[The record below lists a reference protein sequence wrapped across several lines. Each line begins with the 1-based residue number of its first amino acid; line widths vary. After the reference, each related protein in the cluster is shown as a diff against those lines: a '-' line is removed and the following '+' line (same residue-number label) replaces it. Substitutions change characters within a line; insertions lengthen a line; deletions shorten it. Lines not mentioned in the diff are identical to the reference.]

1 LEQRRYIV
9 KPEEETE
16 MTDLLPDEAGASAA
30 PQPRHWK
37 EVAAEG
43 RAGRTGRIAREVE
56 DCLGVA
62 EMPTGEIR
70 NDRRLGVAAALAD
83 ITPGDEVEGQ
93 LTAQLLMVHGMAVD
107 CVRAARD
114 SLKEERVRLAYLT
127 HAARMVSL
135 YARHIDKIEQRR
147 DVGEWRA
154 ITRRERAE
162 TAALEAA
169 LRGSLGPARYGAKAP
184 DAGKGPTI

>member
-1 LEQRRYIV
+1 
-9 KPEEETE
+9 
-16 MTDLLPDEAGASAA
+16 MTDLLPAETGATAA
-30 PQPRHWK
+30 PQPARHWK

-62 EMPTGEIR
+62 EMPASEIR
-70 NDRRLGVAAALAD
+70 DDRRLAVAAALAD

-93 LTAQLLMVHGMAVD
+93 LTSQLLMVHGMAMD

-114 SLKEERVRLAYLT
+114 TLKEERVRLAYLT

-135 YARHIDKIEQRR
+135 YARHMGKLEQRR
-147 DVGEWRA
+147 DLAEWRA
-154 ITRRERAE
+154 ITRRERTE
-162 TAALEAA
+162 NALIEAA
-169 LRGSLGPARYGAKAP
+169 LKGELGTARNGAKP
-184 DAGKGPTI
+184 TPAGNGRAA

>member
-1 LEQRRYIV
+1 
-9 KPEEETE
+9 
-16 MTDLLPDEAGASAA
+16 MTDLLPTEAGASEA
-30 PQPRHWK
+30 PQPARHWK

-62 EMPTGEIR
+62 ELPASEIR
-70 NDRRLGVAAALAD
+70 SDRRLALAAALAD

-93 LTAQLLMVHGMAVD
+93 LTAQLLMAHGMAMD

-114 SLKEERVRLAYLT
+114 TLKEERVRLAYLS

-135 YARHIDKIEQRR
+135 YARHMGKLEQRR
-147 DVGEWRA
+147 DAAEWREV
-154 ITRRERAE
+154 TRRERAE
-162 TAALEAA
+162 TALIEAA
-169 LRGSLGPARYGAKAP
+169 PKRDLDATRNGTKSAPAGNGRTA
-184 DAGKGPTI
+184 

>member
-1 LEQRRYIV
+1 
-9 KPEEETE
+9 
-16 MTDLLPDEAGASAA
+16 MTDLLPAETGMSEA
-30 PQPRHWK
+30 PQRARHWR

-43 RAGRTGRIAREVE
+43 HAGRTGRIAREVE

-62 EMPTGEIR
+62 EMPTSQIR
-70 NDRRLGVAAALAD
+70 SDRQLGVAAALAD

-93 LTAQLLMVHGMAVD
+93 LTAQLLMVHGIAVD
-107 CVRAARD
+107 CARAARD
-114 SLKEERVRLAYLT
+114 SFKEERVRLAYLT

-147 DVGEWRA
+147 DTAEWRA

-169 LRGSLGPARYGAKAP
+169 LRSSLGPARNGAKAP
-184 DAGKGPTI
+184 EAGKAPTV

>member
-1 LEQRRYIV
+1 M
-9 KPEEETE
+9 KPEKEIE
-16 MTDLLPDEAGASAA
+16 MTDLLPAEAGANEA
-30 PQPRHWK
+30 PQPARHWK

-62 EMPTGEIR
+62 EMPAGQIR
-70 NDRRLGVAAALAD
+70 GDRQLAVAAALAD

-93 LTAQLLMVHGMAVD
+93 LTSQLLMVHGMAVD

-114 SLKEERVRLAYLT
+114 SLREERVRLAYLT

-135 YARHIDKIEQRR
+135 YARHIDKLEQRR
-147 DVGEWRA
+147 DAAEYRA
-154 ITRRERAE
+154 IARRERAE
-162 TAALEAA
+162 TALLEAA
-169 LRGSLGPARYGAKAP
+169 LRGSLGPARNGAKAP
-184 DAGKGPTI
+184 EAGLAPRV

>member
-1 LEQRRYIV
+1 MI
-9 KPEEETE
+9 
-16 MTDLLPDEAGASAA
+16 DLLPAEAGASEA
-30 PQPRHWK
+30 PQPARHWK

-62 EMPTGEIR
+62 ELPASEIR
-70 NDRRLGVAAALAD
+70 SDRRLALAAALAD

-93 LTAQLLMVHGMAVD
+93 LTAQLLMAHGMAMD

-114 SLKEERVRLAYLT
+114 TLKEERVRLAYLS

-135 YARHIDKIEQRR
+135 YARHIGKLEQRR
-147 DVGEWRA
+147 DAAEWRA
-154 ITRRERAE
+154 VTRRERAE
-162 TAALEAA
+162 TALLEAA
-169 LRGSLGPARYGAKAP
+169 LRGDLGAARNGTKSAPAGNGQAA
-184 DAGKGPTI
+184 